1 MAMVAVKLPV
11 VMAAGVEEI
20 LSLLVLVVV
29 VVGFLSE
36 LEEGVVDCRA
46 TVLEY
51 HQVVEAVDFDQG
63 VVAVVGF
70 HFARVDQFLL
80 WADFAEY

>member
-11 VMAAGVEEI
+11 VMAEGVEEI
-20 LSLLVLVVV
+20 LSLLVV

-51 HQVVEAVDFDQG
+51 HQVVEAVDFDQA
-63 VVAVVGF
+63 VVAEVGF
-70 HFARVDQFLL
+70 HFPRVDQFFL

>member
-11 VMAAGVEEI
+11 VMAEEVEEI
-20 LSLLVLVVV
+20 LSLLVVV

-36 LEEGVVDCRA
+36 LEEGVVDCQA

-51 HQVVEAVDFDQG
+51 HQVVEAVDFDQA
-63 VVAVVGF
+63 VVAEVGF
-70 HFARVDQFLL
+70 HFPRVDQFFL